1 MMKIKG
7 FDKNLRCRG
16 FQFEIGEAYDTGAK
30 EDELELCSDK
40 VFHYCDSLK
49 NVHRHYSV
57 DPKAD
62 NRFCEIEVLGTEISD
77 GEKSGSMEYV
87 LS

>member
-1 MMKIKG
+1 MKS
-7 FDKNLRCRG
+7 
-16 FQFEIGEAYDTGAK
+16 AK
-30 EDELELCSDK
+30 HMTREDELELCSDK